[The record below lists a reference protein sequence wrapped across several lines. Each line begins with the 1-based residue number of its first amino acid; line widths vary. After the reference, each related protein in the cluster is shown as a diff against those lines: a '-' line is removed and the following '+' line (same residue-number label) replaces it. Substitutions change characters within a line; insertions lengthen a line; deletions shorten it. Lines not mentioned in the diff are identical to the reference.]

1 MKIERQLRKFAYLFV
16 AAGVSLANAGSY
28 EDFFTAIIRDDA
40 STITALLNRGFDPHS
55 RDPKG
60 QTGLSAALRG
70 ESANAAAALVAHPGF
85 DVNALND
92 AGESPLMLVAIRG
105 QLDLARRLLERGAAV
120 NLPGWAPL
128 HYAAS
133 GPATALVELLLA
145 HGAEADAASPNG
157 STPLMMAARYG
168 NERNVDV
175 LLARGADARRR
186 NERNLGAA
194 DFARLAGREALAAR
208 LAALAR

>member
-1 MKIERQLRKFAYLFV
+1 MNFERHLKKIAYLFV
-16 AAGVSLANAGSY
+16 GAWVSLANAGSY

-40 STITALLNRGFDPHS
+40 STVTALLNRGFDAHS
-55 RDPKG
+55 RDAKG
-60 QTGLSAALRG
+60 QTGLAAALRG
-70 ESANAAAALVAHPGF
+70 QAPNVAAALVAHPGF

-92 AGESPLMLVAIRG
+92 SGESPLMLVAIQG
-105 QLDLARRLLERGAAV
+105 QTELARRLLERGAKV

-145 HGAEADAASPNG
+145 RGAEVDGASPNG

-175 LLARGADARRR
+175 LLARGADAKRR
-186 NERNLGAA
+186 NERDLGAA